1 MPVTWTIDS
10 SRRRSVVVI
19 TDPYTIDDWRAAMND
34 VLAHPQFG
42 PDFDFLVDRRLATAP
57 TTAYLRHGIDFMLA
71 HAPRIGQVRA
81 AAVVADT
88 PVALGMSHLAA
99 TMAEMKGAALAL
111 RTFASMEEAERWLA
125 VGAPAT
131 TT

>member
-1 MPVTWTIDS
+1 MPVTFTIDS
-10 SRRRSVVVI
+10 SRRRAVI
-19 TDPYTIDDWRAAMND
+19 VIVDPYTIDDGQCAMKA

-57 TTAYLRHGIDFMLA
+57 TTAYVRHAIDFMLA

-99 TMAEMKGAALAL
+99 AMAEIKGAGLAL
-111 RTFASMEEAERWLA
+111 KTFASMEDAERWLA
-125 VGAPAT
+125 MGVPAT
-131 TT
+131 T